1 MKHFNHILSL
11 LSLTLLL
18 FWLSSCDFDNN
29 FFHHPV
35 EFDGAI
41 EEPELVITAQLE
53 AGKTP
58 CVFVNR
64 SFFFK
69 DSTATVNDSI
79 LIVNEETGDTIKY
92 WYGRNLNRGWLKDAT
107 VQMQIADGEWETL
120 KGQSIILP
128 YRQGLGATQLTNAFC
143 YVSDRIMHEGDKVT
157 VRVSHPEFK
166 KQATVSQQI
175 PLNPGAT
182 VTKIDTSLLSRFYGL
197 ADFELEIPEYKGADD
212 DVMCFRAITYC
223 SERLDSKAWVDYNN
237 NYNVDEGE
245 QIDTVYYLHY
255 IESEV
260 YSQGVGFSR
269 YDNINRQLSRDYWG
283 SNEIGLYHNANRYG
297 FNTKMHVKAMYQ
309 PYYVEEYGTNRY
321 TYTTDSVVLEVRIL
335 SKDAY
340 LQNASMVAGNYYYV
354 SVRDLWNNDF
364 SYDFDDLLEEIQDV
378 FNELGTLEGIQV
390 FSNVDGGFGHI
401 GASSV
406 QRFVFVP

>member
-1 MKHFNHILSL
+1 MKHIYINLSL
-11 LSLTLLL
+11 LTLLL
-18 FWLSSCDFDNN
+18 LLLSSCDFDNN

-41 EEPELVITAQLE
+41 EEPELVVTAQLE

-69 DSTATVNDSI
+69 DSTATAQDSTFYI
-79 LIVNEETGDTIKY
+79 EETGDTIVY
-92 WYGRNLNRGWLKDAT
+92 WYHKNLNRGWLKDAT
-107 VQMQIADGEWETL
+107 VEMQVADGAWEKL
-120 KGQSIILP
+120 SGQSVMIP
-128 YRQGLGATQLTNAFC
+128 YRGRYYSDDRMMIEAFC
-143 YVSDRIMHEGDKVT
+143 YVSDRILHEGDKVS
-157 VRVSHPEFK
+157 VKVSHPDFP
-166 KQATVSQQI
+166 KQAIVYQQI
-175 PLNPGAT
+175 PLNPG
-182 VTKIDTSLLSRFYGL
+182 VTLTRVDTSKLSQFAGL
-197 ADFELEIPEYKGADD
+197 ADFEIEIPEYKGAED

-223 SERLDSKAWVDYNN
+223 SERMDSKAWVDYNN
-237 NYNVDEGE
+237 NYYIDEGE
-245 QIDTVYYLHY
+245 QIDTVYYQHY
-255 IESEV
+255 IESDV

-269 YDNINRQLSRDYWG
+269 YDNINKLLSHDYWG

-297 FNTKMHVKAMYQ
+297 FDTKMHVKAMYQ

-321 TYTTDSVVLEVRIL
+321 TYTTDSVVLEVRMMT
-335 SKDAY
+335 KDAY